1 MCALS
6 SQKRFF
12 LLNAISVNP
21 QYYCSKTVLFYSPAH
36 EHDPGWWTPYF
47 VLVRGACQTA
57 SVAVGKEC
65 IFYTVIKLHRS
76 TAWGRSASRLGNGSI
91 WASPGSA
98 PTWQRK
104 QKRAALLFIQ
114 IYYKRGPENRLRA
127 KMRSSSWQSETFM
140 GNERG
145 ETHWEVHRDVT
156 FLLAVYYIKW
166 RENMVLKSCIFQAV
180 MAGDLKSWRIMD

>member
-1 MCALS
+1 M
-6 SQKRFF
+6 
-12 LLNAISVNP
+12 
-21 QYYCSKTVLFYSPAH
+21 SPI
-36 EHDPGWWTPYF
+36 F
-47 VLVRGACQTA
+47 VTDERACQTA

-114 IYYKRGPENRLRA
+114 IYYKRVPENRQSKTEELVMAERDFHG
-127 KMRSSSWQSETFM
+127 KLKGGNSLRSSQRC
-140 GNERG
+140 N
-145 ETHWEVHRDVT
+145 
-156 FLLAVYYIKW
+156 FLAGRLLYKKW
-166 RENMVLKSCIFQAV
+166 RENMVLKSKYQTFIVQTV
-180 MAGDLKSWRIMD
+180 MAGDLKSWGG